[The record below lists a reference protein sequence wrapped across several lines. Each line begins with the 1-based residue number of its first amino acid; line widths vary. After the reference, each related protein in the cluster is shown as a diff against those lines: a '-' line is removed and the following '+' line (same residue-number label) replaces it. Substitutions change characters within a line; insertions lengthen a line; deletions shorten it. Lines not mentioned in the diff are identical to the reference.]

1 MFRKLLATAIA
12 ATALTVAAMAPAAA
26 AGEKLRLA
34 VTDLQGLEELQRDF
48 GAFEAKLGEVT
59 GYDIEFFPV
68 PSRTAAAEALKAKKV
83 DFVLTGPAEYFVIRK
98 RTQAYPVV
106 GFGRPDYF
114 GAIIVMA
121 DSGITGPQQLK
132 GKKVAFSDIGS
143 TSGHLAPM
151 QLLADY
157 GIDPR
162 NDIEA
167 IHTSRN
173 IMHEALKR
181 GDIAAIGY
189 NYRSWVSGARDKDKS
204 LEPGAYRVIARGP
217 DLPNDILVAGAHV
230 DPAIADHMRKTIV
243 ANSKALVA
251 AITSAEENDK
261 YIGMQF
267 IGNVADE
274 DYAYVRAAYATIGYP
289 QYSDFVGN

>member
-1 MFRKLLATAIA
+1 MLKKLLAAPLVAIA
-12 ATALTVAAMAPAAA
+12 LTLAVAPVAGAADP
-26 AGEKLRLA
+26 LRLA

-48 GAFEAKLGEVT
+48 GAFQRKLSEVS
-59 GYDIEFFPV
+59 GYDFEFFPV
-68 PSRTAAAEALKAKKV
+68 PSRTAAAEALKARKL
-83 DFVLTGPAEYFVIRK
+83 DFVLTGPAEYVVIQK
-98 RTQAYPVV
+98 RTKAFPVV
-106 GFGRPDYF
+106 AFGRPDYF
-114 GAIIVMA
+114 GAIVVMA
-121 DSGITGPQQLK
+121 ESGISSPKQLI

-157 GIDPR
+157 GVDPR
-162 NDIEA
+162 KDVEA
-167 IHTSRN
+167 IHTTRN

-181 GDIAAIGY
+181 GDIAAIGI
-189 NYRSWVSGARDKDKS
+189 NYRTWVSLARDKDTS
-204 LEPGAYRVIARGP
+204 VEPGAFRVIARGP

-230 DPAIADHMRKTIV
+230 DKAVSEKVKNAIVGNSPALI
-243 ANSKALVA
+243 A

-261 YIGMQF
+261 YVGMKF
-267 IGNVADE
+267 IGNVTDE

>member
-1 MFRKLLATAIA
+1 MFRKLIA
-12 ATALTVAAMAPAAA
+12 AALAAGALALAATPAPAADT
-26 AGEKLRLA
+26 LRLA
-34 VTDLQGLEELQRDF
+34 ITDLQGLEELQRDF
-48 GAFEAKLGEVT
+48 GAFQQKLSEVS
-59 GYDIEFFPV
+59 GYDIDFFPV

-83 DFVLTGPAEYFVIRK
+83 DFVLTGPAEYVVIRK
-98 RTQAYPVV
+98 RTNAYPVV
-106 GFGRPDYF
+106 AFGRPDYF

-121 DSGITGPQQLK
+121 ESGITSPQQLK

-162 NDIEA
+162 TEVEA

-181 GDIAAIGY
+181 GDVAAIGY
-189 NYRSWVSGARDKDKS
+189 NYRSRVNGARNKDKS
-204 LEPGAYRVIARGP
+204 VEPGAFRVIARGP

-230 DPAIADHMRKTIV
+230 DHAVADKLKKAIVD
-243 ANSKALVA
+243 NSPALVA
-251 AITSAEENDK
+251 AITKAEENDK
-261 YIGMQF
+261 YIGMKF
-267 IGNVADE
+267 VANVQDE
-274 DYAYVRAAYATIGYP
+274 DYTYVRKAYATIGHPEYA
-289 QYSDFVGN
+289 DFVGN

>member
-1 MFRKLLATAIA
+1 MLKKLMAAAVAA
-12 ATALTVAAMAPAAA
+12 ATLTFAAA
-26 AGEKLRLA
+26 PSANAADKLRLA

-48 GAFEAKLGEVT
+48 GAFQQKLSEVT

-68 PSRTAAAEALKAKKV
+68 PSRTAAAEALKAKKI
-83 DFVLTGPAEYFVIRK
+83 DLVLTGPAEYVVIQK
-98 RTQAYPVV
+98 RTRAYPVV
-106 GFGRPDYF
+106 AFGRPDYF
-114 GAIIVMA
+114 GAVIVMA
-121 DSGITGPQQLK
+121 ESGITSPQQLK

-157 GIDPR
+157 GVDPR

-167 IHTSRN
+167 IHTTRN

-181 GDIAAIGY
+181 GDVAAIGY
-189 NYRSWVSGARDKDKS
+189 NYRSWVHGARDKDKTV
-204 LEPGAYRVIARGP
+204 EPGAFRVIARGP
-217 DLPNDILVAGAHV
+217 DLPNDIMIAGAHV
-230 DPAIADHMRKTIV
+230 DRATAARIKQAIVD
-243 ANSKALVA
+243 NSNELIA
-251 AITSAEENDK
+251 AITAAEENDK
-261 YIGMQF
+261 YVGMKF
-267 IGNVADE
+267 IGNVTDD

>member
-1 MFRKLLATAIA
+1 MLKKILTAA
-12 ATALTVAAMAPAAA
+12 FAVALTVTAAPAADA
-26 AGEKLRLA
+26 ADTLRLA
-34 VTDLQGLEELQRDF
+34 ITDLQGLEELQRDF
-48 GAFEAKLGEVT
+48 GAFEEKLSAVT
-59 GYDIEFFPV
+59 GYDFQFFPV

-83 DFVLTGPAEYFVIRK
+83 DFVLTGPAEYVVIRK

-106 GFGRPDYF
+106 SFGRPDYF

-121 DSGITGPQQLK
+121 DSGITSPQQLK

-157 GIDPR
+157 GVDPR
-162 NDIEA
+162 RDIEA
-167 IHTSRN
+167 IHTTRN

-181 GDIAAIGY
+181 GDVAAIGY
-189 NYRSWVSGARDKDKS
+189 NYRSWVNGARNKDKS
-204 LEPGAYRVIARGP
+204 VEPGAFRVIARGP

-230 DPAIADHMRKTIV
+230 DTAVADRVRQAIV
-243 ANSKALVA
+243 AHSKELVA
-251 AITSAEENDK
+251 AITSATENDK

-267 IGNVADE
+267 IGNVKDE
-274 DYAYVRAAYATIGYP
+274 DYAYVRAAYATIGHP
-289 QYSDFVGN
+289 QYADFVGN